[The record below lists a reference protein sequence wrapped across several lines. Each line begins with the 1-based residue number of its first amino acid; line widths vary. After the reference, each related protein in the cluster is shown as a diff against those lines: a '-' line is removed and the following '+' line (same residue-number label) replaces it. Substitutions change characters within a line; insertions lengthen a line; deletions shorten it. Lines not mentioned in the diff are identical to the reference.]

1 MPRVSCWDADEIRW
15 INWHTL
21 PNPPG
26 FRPQLMPA
34 KGVLKL
40 IEKIEAGEILPVF
53 IDSESE
59 YPHKE
64 SCALFEAYLRC
75 HVSMIPAIYKDK
87 ERVDADRDPV
97 PPPIEDEEFPL

>member
-1 MPRVSCWDADEIRW
+1 MQRVSCWDADEIRW
-15 INWHTL
+15 VNWHSL

-26 FRPQLMPA
+26 YRPQLMPA
-34 KGVLKL
+34 RGVLKL

-53 IDSESE
+53 IDSETE

-87 ERVDADRDPV
+87 ERVDVNRNSLQPRFDDEDPPV
-97 PPPIEDEEFPL
+97 